1 MDVLERIEQLRKEK
15 GWTYYRLSYE
25 AGLTQSTLTNMTA
38 RNTLPSVSTLMK
50 ICEAL
55 GISMSEF
62 FSEPDQATP
71 RSGGEK
77 ELIENFR
84 KLSDKDKR
92 AVIAL
97 CKNLSESNVVL
108 PENKA

>member
-1 MDVLERIEQLRKEK
+1 
-15 GWTYYRLSYE
+15 
-25 AGLTQSTLTNMTA
+25 MTA
-38 RNTLPSVSTLMK
+38 RKTLPSVSTLMK

-62 FSEPDQATP
+62 FAEPGEVTP

-77 ELIENFR
+77 ELFENFR

-97 CKNLSESNVVL
+97 CKNLAED
-108 PENKA
+108 